1 MEFSDKLLN
10 HEGGSTMKKLKL
22 TENQIVAMLQEGSVG
37 VPIADLCR
45 KYGIS
50 PSAYYKLRSKYAGMN
65 LSDLKRLRELEI
77 ENNRLKKMYADLSLD
92 HIILKDVIKKKLG
105 GQLNDEN

>member
-1 MEFSDKLLN
+1 
-10 HEGGSTMKKLKL
+10 MKKLKL
-22 TENQIVAMLQEGSVG
+22 SESQIVTMLQEGSAG

-50 PSAYYKLRSKYAGMN
+50 PSAYYKLRSKYADMN
-65 LSDLKRLRELEI
+65 LSDIKRLRELEI

-92 HIILKDVIKKKLG
+92 HMILKDVVEKKLG
-105 GQLNDEN
+105 SQSSDDH

>member
-1 MEFSDKLLN
+1 
-10 HEGGSTMKKLKL
+10 MKKLKL
-22 TENQIVAMLQEGSVG
+22 SESQIVTMLQEGSAG

-50 PSAYYKLRSKYAGMN
+50 PSAYYKLRSKYADMN
-65 LSDLKRLRELEI
+65 LSDIKRLRELEI

-92 HIILKDVIKKKLG
+92 HMILKDVVEKKLG
-105 GQLNDEN
+105 SQSSDEH